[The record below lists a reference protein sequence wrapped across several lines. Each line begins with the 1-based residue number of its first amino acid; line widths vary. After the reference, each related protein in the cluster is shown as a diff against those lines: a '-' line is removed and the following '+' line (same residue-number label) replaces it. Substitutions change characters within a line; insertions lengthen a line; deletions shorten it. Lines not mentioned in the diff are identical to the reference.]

1 MNSKGG
7 ETLKVL
13 EPGVMG
19 KLGIV
24 GNLFQCFQLGEG
36 EVLVL
41 ADGES
46 FASRWI
52 SWAFPDDG

>member
-1 MNSKGG
+1 MKLG
-7 ETLKVL
+7 VL

-19 KLGIV
+19 KLEIV
-24 GNLFQCFQLGEG
+24 GNLFLCSQLGEG

-46 FASRWI
+46 FACRWI
-52 SWAFPDDG
+52 SRGFHSDGWA